1 MRRDL
6 RHTWAP
12 AGAAL
17 VAVLVLFVFLSDRT
31 LPSPDQAF
39 AGEVGNCG
47 GGEPSQGGAESVSPS
62 SNSGAPGD
70 VIGVSI
76 LGAFPDSTQDQP
88 VQIIWDGMF
97 GTQIASGVIPQ
108 NQTEA
113 NINFVVPSASPGDYD
128 VVVCWPNNEDGQF
141 WFYDTFVFTV
151 LSVPTGTPTPAP
163 TATPTPVRTA
173 TPTSV
178 PTATPTLVPTAT
190 PTATA
195 TSTPTAAPT
204 STATVAPT
212 ATPTPVPTATPS
224 AAPPTLVP
232 PVTSTPAPTTA
243 PTAAATATPTA
254 TPTAAPATA
263 TGSPAPTATQTAT
276 PTATATAAQGFAA
289 PTAVSA
295 NATPA
300 PTALADSSATATP
313 SQTASPTPT
322 TLGEQEPPDDDG
334 DTSSVITELG
344 GGNDSRP
351 DIVRS
356 VPRLGDLSSN
366 SGIILTNIVLAGF
379 TLVLILLTAEI
390 FNQTLEENEPEIK
403 KWFGR
408 VSKPLKGLFGFFGYV
423 GGLITDG
430 RGIAGLL
437 APLVLL
443 ALAAFLYGLE
453 EPGYGINNQSVV
465 IFISFLAAFA
475 VLTYVY
481 DGGQLL
487 MTNSYGIPGSI
498 RLFPAGIFV
507 ALFCIAVTRLLGFQ
521 PGIIYGFIAAHTLV
535 AGSVI
540 TRDQEGRQIL
550 FPALALLTVCAA
562 AFLLLAPAR
571 DLATDSSSLWA
582 AIPEG
587 VAVGIFIG
595 GLEGLFFQMVPIK
608 WMDGHRLWSWN
619 KLVWLGV
626 TGITAFL
633 FWHILL
639 NAESQSFDTLSK
651 TTPAIAMLL
660 MGLCFGSTLAMY
672 LFFRIKNARAPSPA

>member
-1 MRRDL
+1 M
-6 RHTWAP
+6 A
-12 AGAAL
+12 
-17 VAVLVLFVFLSDRT
+17 
-31 LPSPDQAF
+31 
-39 AGEVGNCG
+39 
-47 GGEPSQGGAESVSPS
+47 PS
-62 SNSGAPGD
+62 SSSGSPGD

-113 NINFVVPSASPGDYD
+113 NIDFVVPSASPGNYD
-128 VVVCWPNNEDGQF
+128 VVVCWANNEDGQF

-163 TATPTPVRTA
+163 TAALTPA
-173 TPTSV
+173 
-178 PTATPTLVPTAT
+178 PTAT
-190 PTATA
+190 PTAIA

-232 PVTSTPAPTTA
+232 PVTSTPAPTPA

-276 PTATATAAQGFAA
+276 PTATAAQGFAA

-300 PTALADSSATATP
+300 PTALADSGATATL

-334 DTSSVITELG
+334 DASSVITELG
-344 GGNDSRP
+344 FGNGSRP

-507 ALFCIAVTRLLGFQ
+507 ALFCIALTRLLGFQ

-550 FPALALLTVCAA
+550 FPALALLTVCA
-562 AFLLLAPAR
+562 
-571 DLATDSSSLWA
+571 
-582 AIPEG
+582 
-587 VAVGIFIG
+587 
-595 GLEGLFFQMVPIK
+595 
-608 WMDGHRLWSWN
+608 
-619 KLVWLGV
+619 
-626 TGITAFL
+626 
-633 FWHILL
+633 
-639 NAESQSFDTLSK
+639 
-651 TTPAIAMLL
+651 
-660 MGLCFGSTLAMY
+660 
-672 LFFRIKNARAPSPA
+672 